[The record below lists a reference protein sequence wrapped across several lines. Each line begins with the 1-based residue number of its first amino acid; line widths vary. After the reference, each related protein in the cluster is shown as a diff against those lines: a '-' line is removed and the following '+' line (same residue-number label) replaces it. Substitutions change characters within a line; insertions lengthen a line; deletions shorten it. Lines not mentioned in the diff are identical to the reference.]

1 MSAPEGPFTP
11 PVPKFEPGKPPD
23 DVVLRASG
31 LAKEFEGHKVLED
44 ISFEVKKGEVLV
56 IMGGSGCGKT
66 TTLRILIGLLRP
78 DQGEIW
84 AFGENTTKYDD
95 RQFDAIRKRFGVLFQ
110 SGALF
115 NSLTVG
121 ENVALPLQQ
130 HSGLDEKIIQI
141 MVRMKLE
148 MVGLTGFEH
157 LKPAEISG
165 GMKKRV
171 GLARAIALDPELV
184 FYDEPSAG
192 LDPVVSAVIDELIL
206 DLKSKMG
213 ITSIVVTHHM
223 DSAFKIAD
231 KMVMLGNVRPYKG
244 KVLAYGTPDEIR
256 NSPDP
261 WVQQFINGSADGPIP
276 YRTNRDIYIQT
287 LSGISDEKLAEA

>member
-1 MSAPEGPFTP
+1 MTTPSASHDPA
-11 PVPKFEPGKPPD
+11 PPD
-23 DVVLRASG
+23 MDTI
-31 LAKEFEGHKVLED
+31 LAVRNLSKSFDGRKILDD
-44 ISFEVKKGEVLV
+44 ISFDVKKGEILV
-56 IMGGSGCGKT
+56 IMGGSGCGKS
-66 TTLRILIGLLRP
+66 TTLRILIGLERA
-78 DQGEIW
+78 DAGEVW
-84 AFGENTTKYDD
+84 LFGEKTTECDD
-95 RQFDAIRKRFGVLFQ
+95 RRFDSLRRRFGVLFQ

-115 NSLTVG
+115 NSMTVG
-121 ENVALPLQQ
+121 ENVALPLNQ
-130 HSGLDEKIIQI
+130 HSDLDENIIQI

-206 DLKSKMG
+206 DLNAKMG
-213 ITSIVVTHHM
+213 ITSVVVTHHM

-231 KMVMLGNVRPYKG
+231 KMVMLYQGR
-244 KVLAYGTPDEIR
+244 VLARGTPDEIR
-256 NSPDP
+256 NSADP
-261 WVQQFINGSADGPIP
+261 IVQQFIRGSADGPIP
-276 YRTNRDIYIQT
+276 LKTSRELYLQT
-287 LSGISDEKLAEA
+287 LAGAAVERIGG

>member
-1 MSAPEGPFTP
+1 MNGEIPI
-11 PVPKFEPGKPPD
+11 GKPAD
-23 DVVLRASG
+23 NIVLRVNH
-31 LAKEFEGHKVLED
+31 LAKIFDGRRVLDD
-44 ISFEVKKGEVLV
+44 ISFEVNRGEVLV
-56 IMGGSGCGKT
+56 IMGGSGCGKS
-66 TTLRILIGLLRP
+66 TTLRCLIGLERP
-78 DQGEIW
+78 EAGDVW
-84 AFGENTTKYDD
+84 LFGENTTVYDD
-95 RQFDAIRKRFGVLFQ
+95 RQFDSIRKRFGVLFQ

-130 HSGLDEKIIQI
+130 HSGLDENIIQI

-213 ITSIVVTHHM
+213 ITSVVVTHHM

-231 KMVMLGNVRPYKG
+231 KMVMLGNHPPYKG
-244 KVLAYGTPDEIR
+244 RVLAYGTPDEIR
-256 NSPDP
+256 NSDNPM
-261 WVQQFINGSADGPIP
+261 VQQFITGSADGPIP
-276 YRTNRDIYIQT
+276 YRTNRDVYIQT
-287 LSGISDEKLAEA
+287 LAGIVDERQVR

>member
-1 MSAPEGPFTP
+1 MNEI
-11 PVPKFEPGKPPD
+11 VPKGKPPD
-23 DVVLRASG
+23 NVVLRACG
-31 LAKEFEGHKVLED
+31 IVKEFEGRRVLDD
-44 ISFEVKKGEVLV
+44 ISFEVNRGEVLV
-56 IMGGSGCGKT
+56 VMGGSGCGKT
-66 TTLRILIGLLRP
+66 TTLRILIGLLKANA
-78 DQGEIW
+78 GEIW
-84 AFGENTTKYDD
+84 TFGENTTKYDD

-130 HSGLDEKIIQI
+130 HSGLDENIIQI

-171 GLARAIALDPELV
+171 GLARAIALDPDLI

-231 KMVMLGNVRPYKG
+231 KMVMLGNAHPYIG

-256 NSPDP
+256 NTDNPM
-261 WVQQFINGSADGPIP
+261 VQQFITGSADGPIP

-287 LSGISDEKLAEA
+287 LAGIVDEKRVEA